1 MPGLDFLLLGA
12 ADGAQMRR
20 VTLLGLMGALGLL
33 TACNQP
39 DPKAV
44 APAPTQTPAPMPA
57 KPPAAVSTD
66 VAAALTQEGLS
77 ACADV
82 LRGQGFFVKEKE
94 IDAPLYEFDA
104 IKDNQEWKVKMSGN
118 CEIVLQK
125 LD

>member
-1 MPGLDFLLLGA
+1 MAGLDFVLLGA

-20 VTLLGLMGALGLL
+20 VTLLGLLGTPGLL

-39 DPKAV
+39 APKAV
-44 APAPTQTPAPMPA
+44 APAPKPAPTQTPAEPS
-57 KPPAAVSTD
+57 AAVSTG
-66 VAAALTQEGLS
+66 VAALTQEGLF
-77 ACADV
+77 ACADE

>member
-1 MPGLDFLLLGA
+1 MLEIVNLQRNHACLPVF
-12 ADGAQMRR
+12 
-20 VTLLGLMGALGLL
+20 AL
-33 TACNQP
+33 
-39 DPKAV
+39 
-44 APAPTQTPAPMPA
+44 A
-57 KPPAAVSTD
+57 KRLHLVIYGHVSTG
-66 VAAALTQEGLS
+66 VAALTQEGLS
-77 ACADV
+77 ACADA

>member
-1 MPGLDFLLLGA
+1 MPGLDFVLLGA
-12 ADGAQMRR
+12 ADGAQMRP
-20 VTLLGLMGALGLL
+20 VTLLGLLGTLGLL

-39 DPKAV
+39 APKAV
-44 APAPTQTPAPMPA
+44 APAPQPAPTQTPA

-66 VAAALTQEGLS
+66 VAALTQEGLL
-77 ACADV
+77 ACAEV